1 MSILKQRIISLKDRI
16 DLNYEQLQNKTML
29 TKLMLININKLIDD
43 NAKNAEICQY
53 FTQHDNIVF
62 NIEYYLEIIE
72 HIKIIKDK
80 RELLYK
86 HKDKLADEYILI
98 ETALSVL
105 EYLLSEDITNNERI
119 KLFNNIS
126 NTIKIIENKITIS
139 NNTNIITLSSI
150 TST

>member
-1 MSILKQRIISLKDRI
+1 MNILKQRIISLKYRI
-16 DLNYEQLQNKTML
+16 DINYKELKKKTIL
-29 TKLMLININKLIDD
+29 IKPMLININNLIDD
-43 NAKNAEICQY
+43 NATNEEIYQY
-53 FTQHDNIVF
+53 LKKHDNIVF
-62 NIEYYLEIIE
+62 NIEYHLQIIE

-119 KLFNNIS
+119 KLFNNIKK
-126 NTIKIIENKITIS
+126 TVKIIEDKIDI
-139 NNTNIITLSSI
+139 
-150 TST
+150 

>member
-1 MSILKQRIISLKDRI
+1 MNILKHRIISLKYRI
-16 DLNYEQLQNKTML
+16 DINYKELKKKTIL
-29 TKLMLININKLIDD
+29 IKPMLININNLIDD
-43 NAKNAEICQY
+43 NATNEEIYQY
-53 FTQHDNIVF
+53 LKKHDNIVF
-62 NIEYYLEIIE
+62 NIEYHLQIIE

-126 NTIKIIENKITIS
+126 NTIKIIEDKIDI
-139 NNTNIITLSSI
+139 
-150 TST
+150 